1 MNKKLSEKLR
11 EKGYVVGGRLLESK
25 YLSWILFL
33 FRKIGIVR
41 MVHVVLDQ
49 IESRNATEEM
59 LQFREIGK
67 KNKKELHMVCQ
78 LFKEK
83 KSRELYKD
91 IFRYRCTKYRK
102 YLIKHIEKDIYFN
115 TLTMREK
122 EEILIDGGAFNG
134 DTIKLFCKKS
144 RGRYKHIYAFET
156 EEQNRAK
163 MEKMIFNNQIS
174 EITIV
179 PYAL

>member
-49 IESRNATEEM
+49 IESRNPTEEM

-67 KNKKELHMVCQ
+67 KNRKETGKK
-78 LFKEK
+78 
-83 KSRELYKD
+83 
-91 IFRYRCTKYRK
+91 
-102 YLIKHIEKDIYFN
+102 
-115 TLTMREK
+115 
-122 EEILIDGGAFNG
+122 
-134 DTIKLFCKKS
+134 
-144 RGRYKHIYAFET
+144 
-156 EEQNRAK
+156 
-163 MEKMIFNNQIS
+163 
-174 EITIV
+174 
-179 PYAL
+179 